1 MDKIKIIL
9 STLSPEEQKELT
21 VFVQRQKKKK
31 NRKDLELLSILK
43 EDKDYSPAEI
53 IRRLYPESK
62 NKVAYHA
69 LRKRLMKHLTEFIVL
84 KRIEMDP
91 TTSSS
96 IMGMISMGSYLFGKR
111 EGRLGWEFLKKAEK
125 LAIDHEQYDLLNT
138 IYNLQIENAS
148 HEYAAS
154 LSEIIKKRNRNKRLA
169 DEDERARIA
178 NAVITQQLSRVRME
192 GKDLNF
198 HETTA
203 QVLSEYELE
212 EAIEKRPRLL
222 YNLIFIARSAVLA
235 KKDFYAFEP
244 YIIGMYEKMAD
255 SEGFSRQHHSYKLK
269 LLYMIAHV
277 LYRNKKFESSVH
289 YLNLMMEAIEQYK
302 RSHYQMFY
310 PQYSMLLAANYLFME
325 KSDAAVKIIKEL
337 LESPC
342 LKLNIRDQ
350 LNALFSLGIY
360 HFLRE
365 EYSQTV
371 KCALAMNHS
380 DKWMEKKMGKEWIVK
395 KITCEAIMQYH
406 IGNEDIALQ
415 KVQLVERNYGDLIS
429 RPAYK
434 KLPVYLSF
442 LKKLFKNRV
451 ATHSPRF
458 YKEVRQS
465 FDFLPMEEED
475 LQEVAFYGWLKSQI
489 TQRPFYEVLLE
500 LAHRKGKP
508 QEIAV

>member
-9 STLSPEEQKELT
+9 KTLSPEEQKELNA
-21 VFVQRQKKKK
+21 FVQRQKKKK
-31 NRKDLELLSILK
+31 GRKDIELLSILK
-43 EDKDYSPAEI
+43 ESKDYSSAEI
-53 IRRLYPESK
+53 IEKLYPQSQ

-69 LRKRLMKHLTEFIVL
+69 LRKRLMRHLTEFIVL
-84 KRIEMDP
+84 KRMEMDP

-111 EGRLGWEFLKKAEK
+111 EDRLAWEFLKKAEK
-125 LAIDHEQYDLLNT
+125 LAMDHEQYDLLNT
-138 IYNLQIENAS
+138 IYNIQIEHTNTEFS
-148 HEYAAS
+148 CCLQE
-154 LSEIIKKRNRNKRLA
+154 LIGKRNRNKQMA

-178 NAVITQQLSRVRME
+178 NAVITQQLSRVKLE

-198 HETTA
+198 HETTE
-203 QVLSEYELE
+203 QVLAKYELE
-212 EAIEKRPRLL
+212 EAIGKRPRLL

-244 YIIGMYEKMAD
+244 YIIGMYERMAN

-277 LYRNKKFESSVH
+277 LYRNKKFERSVY
-289 YLNLMMEAIEQYK
+289 YLDLMMNAIDQYK
-302 RSHYQMFY
+302 RSYFQMFY
-310 PQYSMLLAANYLFME
+310 PQYAMLLAANYLFMD
-325 KSDAAVKIIKEL
+325 KSEEAVKIMQGL
-337 LESPC
+337 LENPQ
-342 LKLNIRDQ
+342 LRLNIKDQ

-365 EYSQTV
+365 EFSQTV

-395 KITCEAIMQYH
+395 KITCEAIMQYQ

-415 KVQLVERNYGDLIS
+415 KIQLIEKNYNGLIS
-429 RPAYK
+429 RPAYR

-442 LKKLFKNRV
+442 LKKLFKNPV
-451 ATHSPRF
+451 STHSPGF
-458 YKEVRQS
+458 YQEVRQS
-465 FDFLPMEEED
+465 FDFLPMEQED

-489 TQRPFYEVLLE
+489 TERPFYEVLLE

-508 QEIAV
+508 QGVIA